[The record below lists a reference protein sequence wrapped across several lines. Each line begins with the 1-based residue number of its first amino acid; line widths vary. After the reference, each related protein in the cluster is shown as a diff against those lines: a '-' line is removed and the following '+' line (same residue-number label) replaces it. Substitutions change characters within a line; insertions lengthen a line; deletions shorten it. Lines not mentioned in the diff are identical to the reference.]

1 MKNAAEETDRVG
13 DGVVGVAIRQ
23 GRIKSD
29 CVNAW
34 GCTMRPKF
42 SPFLK

>member
-1 MKNAAEETDRVG
+1 MKNAAEKTDSVG
-13 DGVVGVAIRQ
+13 DGGVGVAIGR

-29 CVNAW
+29 WVHVW